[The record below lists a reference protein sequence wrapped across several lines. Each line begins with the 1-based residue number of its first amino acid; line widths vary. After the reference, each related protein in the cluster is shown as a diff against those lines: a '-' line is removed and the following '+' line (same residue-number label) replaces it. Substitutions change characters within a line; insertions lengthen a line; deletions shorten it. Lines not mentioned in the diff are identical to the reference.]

1 MSKRPSTS
9 HVAQRHRATDRRFFV
24 GVIGVLLVCLATA
37 GAYAG
42 PLRDWLDER
51 RGSEDDQLQRVDA
64 GALPSDIQIT
74 NDVPYGEHARHRFDV
89 YAPHGVHD
97 APVVFMVHGGG
108 WRRGDKAHDRVVE
121 NKVKRWLPRG
131 FVFVSTNY
139 RLVPDADP
147 VRQATDVARALAA
160 FQRRAAEFGADPRK
174 VILIGHSAGAHLVAL
189 LTADPS
195 LAAQQGVSPWLGAV
209 LLDSAALNVPDTMRA
224 PPRIMRKVYKNAFGD
239 DPNYWRKASP
249 YHALVAKGPP
259 VLAVCSSQRR
269 DDPCG
274 AADSFVA
281 RMHAL
286 GRRGQVLPQPMSH
299 REINEQL
306 GLPGSYTTAVEAFM
320 ASIDSLVAARLRH

>member
-1 MSKRPSTS
+1 MLKRPSS
-9 HVAQRHRATDRRFFV
+9 LNAAQRYRATVRSLAI
-24 GVIGVLLVCLATA
+24 GAIGVLLLCLATA
-37 GAYAG
+37 GAHAG

-51 RGSEDDQLQRVDA
+51 RGSEDNQSQRVDA
-64 GALPSDIQIT
+64 GVLPSDIQIT
-74 NDVPYGEHARHRFDV
+74 NDVPYGDHVRHRFDV
-89 YAPHGVHD
+89 YAPHGAHD

-108 WRRGDKAHDRVVE
+108 WRRGDKTHDRVVE

-147 VRQATDVARALAA
+147 VQQATDVARALAV
-160 FQRRAAEFGADPRK
+160 FQRRAAKFGADPRK

-195 LAAQQGVSPWLGAV
+195 LAAQQGVSPWLGTV
-209 LLDSAALNVPDTMRA
+209 LLDSAALNVPDTMRT
-224 PPRIMRKVYKNAFGD
+224 PPRIMRKVYNNAFGD

-269 DDPCG
+269 DDPC
-274 AADSFVA
+274 AAAGNLVT

-286 GRRGQVLPQPMSH
+286 GRQGQVLQQPMSH
-299 REINEQL
+299 REINEHL
-306 GLPGSYTTAVEAFM
+306 GLPGSYTVAVEAFM
-320 ASIDSLVAARLRH
+320 ASTDPLVAARLRH